1 MEFYG
6 IDPSDLPGELRA
18 ALEKAAG
25 RVTRDEM
32 IREDISHREQEFFDG
47 LTEDQLVTARIL
59 FYRSS
64 AESTESN
71 FLQGYITGLLR
82 TRYHHCACG
91 KDHTST
97 EALGDINVT
106 DK

>member
-6 IDPSDLPGELRA
+6 IDPTDLPDELRA
-18 ALEKAAG
+18 ALEKAMG
-25 RVTRDEM
+25 RVTRNEM
-32 IREDISHREQEFFDG
+32 MREDISHREQEFFDG

-82 TRYHHCACG
+82 TRYSHCACG
-91 KDHTST
+91 KNHNST
-97 EALGDINVT
+97 EALGDADVT
-106 DK
+106 KE